1 MSTSREDISRWY
13 DEGAQKGASHM
24 IVAADT
30 YDHENYPV
38 FVSAWAN
45 LAGEMAAL
53 RKQDMTKIM
62 EVYRLTGGK
71 DAQLSQ
77 PRAWDVEWHES
88 FKGLQP

>member
-38 FVSAWAN
+38 FVSSWSK
-45 LAGEMAAL
+45 LAGELQAL
-53 RKQDMTKIM
+53 RLQNMTKIM